1 MKLLPSSTMTQ
12 MGFTNYSE
20 FLKGNPV
27 SKNKSSEQQVKRAG
41 RKISTAVESFMRN
54 NGLEKELKHYDWEF
68 TLVKDN
74 TPNAWCMPGVK
85 IF

>member
-1 MKLLPSSTMTQ
+1 MLLTVSCATIPITGRKQMKLLPSSTMTQ

-54 NGLEKELKHYDWEF
+54 NGLEKEL
-68 TLVKDN
+68 
-74 TPNAWCMPGVK
+74 
-85 IF
+85 